1 MKDYVIFMDTAGD
14 LSETYIQEN
23 DIRLVPMHYT
33 LGKEDRICAKMEDE
47 ALLKRFYDGQRGG
60 DLTQTSQI
68 TPQVYIDLFEPE
80 LKAGRDVIY
89 ISLSSGLTKTFD
101 NVNLARGHPDH
112 LCGREPQGRH
122 VRRGKCSPARRARS

>member
-60 DLTQTSQI
+60 ACSGGDEAHVCGCS
-68 TPQVYIDLFEPE
+68 VVWRHG
-80 LKAGRDVIY
+80 AGGKHCHAVWYVAD
-89 ISLSSGLTKTFD
+89 T
-101 NVNLARGHPDH
+101 DH
-112 LCGREPQGRH
+112 VQ
-122 VRRGKCSPARRARS
+122 

>member
-68 TPQVYIDLFEPE
+68 TPQVYIDLSRESWRRPTRTRMSTRSTR
-80 LKAGRDVIY
+80 LWRPA
-89 ISLSSGLTKTFD
+89 
-101 NVNLARGHPDH
+101 ARA
-112 LCGREPQGRH
+112 
-122 VRRGKCSPARRARS
+122 S